1 MSKESPEVKEEGI
14 EDRMAE
20 SLKRMAAQAK
30 EKKDKEE
37 ADAKLVRVASA
48 KANTL
53 RPGIWY
59 IALSTGKILPTRIKD
74 HYTLALKMITAKT
87 AVSYK
92 EAKDTKDGKYW
103 LAEIKAA

>member
-1 MSKESPEVKEEGI
+1 MAKESPEVKEEGI

-30 EKKDKEE
+30 EKADREA

-59 IALSTGKILPTRIKD
+59 ITLSTGKMIPTRIKANYD
-74 HYTLALKMITAKT
+74 LALKMILANTP
-87 AVSYK
+87 VSYK
-92 EAKDTKDGKYW
+92 EAKDSADGKYW
-103 LAEIKAA
+103 LSELKAA